1 MDIINSVVWVCCI
14 DMIYV
19 QYRNISFIY
28 FFYGV
33 GVEQF
38 NLLKKKDIYVDW
50 LILLC
55 IFQVDEYRLE
65 SFCKIYL
72 VSLYDDLKKFD
83 VVLLFLFW

>member
-14 DMIYV
+14 DMVYV
-19 QYRNISFIY
+19 QYRDISFIY

-33 GVEQF
+33 GVEEF
-38 NLLKKKDIYVDW
+38 NLLKKDIYVNL

-72 VSLYDDLKKFD
+72 VSLYDDLNKFY
-83 VVLLFLFW
+83 VVFLFLFW